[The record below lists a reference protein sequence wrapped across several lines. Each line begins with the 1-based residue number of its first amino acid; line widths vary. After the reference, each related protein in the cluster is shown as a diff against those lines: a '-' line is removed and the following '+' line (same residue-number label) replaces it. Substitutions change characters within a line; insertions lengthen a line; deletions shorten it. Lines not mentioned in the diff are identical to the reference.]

1 MINLMETY
9 DEDGDGKFEMNELAK
24 VLKLEKNFLEKII
37 RQKCI
42 TNKHVKVISL
52 SSEHYLLVA

>member
-1 MINLMETY
+1 METY

-42 TNKHVKVISL
+42 TNKHVKVISG
-52 SSEHYLLVA
+52 SELCLLVA

>member
-1 MINLMETY
+1 METY